1 MDMSISDGMNDVTIL
16 MVDIDEV
23 VLPFDK
29 ERYEREARKIVEF
42 FGHEVVGITYRLS
55 THKGIHIYVWV
66 KPEIEPMRIPLL
78 QYLLG
83 SDFKRECIN
92 FFRYIRGID
101 INVLFVG
108 KKKVDRHAG
117 MNMDCYS
124 MCRGLIRE
132 IKIAE
137 SMGVK
142 RIQV

>member
-1 MDMSISDGMNDVTIL
+1 MDMSMDDVSIL
-16 MVDIDEV
+16 MVDMDEAA
-23 VLPFDK
+23 LPFDK
-29 ERYEREARKIVEF
+29 ESYEREARKIVEF

-66 KPEIEPMRIPLL
+66 KPEVEPMRIPLL

-92 FFRYIRGID
+92 FFRYIKGID
-101 INVLFVG
+101 INVLFAG
-108 KKKVDRHAG
+108 KQKVDRHAG

-124 MCRGLIRE
+124 MCRGLIKE
-132 IKIAE
+132 IRMAE
-137 SMGVK
+137 SLGLK

>member
-1 MDMSISDGMNDVTIL
+1 MNDVSIL
-16 MVDIDEV
+16 MVDMDEAT
-23 VLPFDK
+23 LPFDK
-29 ERYEREARKIVEF
+29 ESYEREVRKIVEF

-66 KPEIEPMRIPLL
+66 KPEVETMRIPLL

-92 FFRYIRGID
+92 FFRYIKGID
-101 INVLFVG
+101 INVLFAG
-108 KKKVDRHAG
+108 SRSDRHMG

-124 MCRGLIRE
+124 MCRGLIKE
-132 IKIAE
+132 IRMAE
-137 SMGVK
+137 GLGLK